1 MDHPAHPSFSNA
13 LRFWCKLGLISFGGP
28 AGQISMM
35 HEYLVAQKQWIS
47 ESRFL
52 QALNYCM
59 LLPGPEALQLAIYS
73 GWILHGKKGG
83 MAAGI
88 LFVLPAMLLLTVL
101 SVLYVL
107 TGHHPFAA
115 ALLSGL
121 KVAVVAIV
129 IQALVKMGQKSLQ
142 QPVRYVV
149 AAAAFVAVYFFNVP
163 FPYLILAVL
172 FIGYMY
178 IRWKGV
184 DTPEPGVPATPKNE
198 YFMQGEMQRREI
210 SHPLNN
216 LFSVL
221 AVALLLA
228 SLPVAAL
235 LLFTGQP
242 EFWRQLVFFFS
253 QTALVTFG
261 GAYAVL
267 PYVAHTSVEQ
277 FHWLSA
283 AQMTDGLALGET
295 TPGPLLI
302 VLSFVG
308 FMAGYHQYAGDPL
321 VGVLGLMVVTFYTFL
336 PSFVFVLGGAPW
348 MEKAQGNKVLQHLL
362 SLVTAVVL
370 GVLLRLSI
378 FLAGQVFFAGGLHGG
393 LPEPAYLCWLAV
405 SLLALFRWKV
415 KLPLWLAVSL
425 LFGAGCYFAG
435 IA

>member
-1 MDHPAHPSFSNA
+1 MDRQTSPSFYDA

-35 HEYLVAQKQWIS
+35 HEFLVERKKWIG
-47 ESRFL
+47 ESKFM

-73 GWILHGKKGG
+73 GWILHGRKGG
-83 MAAGI
+83 IAAGV

-107 TGHHPFAA
+107 TGHHPFTA

-142 QPVRYVV
+142 QPVHYVV
-149 AAAAFVAVYFFNVP
+149 AAAAFVAVYFFKVP
-163 FPYLILAVL
+163 FPYLILTVL
-172 FIGYMY
+172 LIGY
-178 IRWKGV
+178 ICLTRKGMES
-184 DTPEPGVPATPKNE
+184 PEPGLQPAREKE
-198 YFMQGEMQRREI
+198 YFTQGGLQRGEL
-210 SHPLNN
+210 SHPVNN
-216 LFSVL
+216 LFIVL
-221 AVALLLA
+221 AGALLLA
-228 SLPVAAL
+228 ALPLAAL
-235 LLFTGQP
+235 LLFTSQP

-253 QTALVTFG
+253 KTALVTFG

-267 PYVAHTSVEQ
+267 PYVAQNSVEQ
-277 FHWLSA
+277 YQWLSA

-302 VLSFVG
+302 ILSFVG

-321 VGVLGLMVVTFYTFL
+321 LGVLGLMVVTFYTFL
-336 PSFVFVLGGAPW
+336 PSFVMVLGGAPF
-348 MEKAQGNKVLQHLL
+348 MEKAQENKVLKQLI
-362 SLVTAVVL
+362 SIVTAVVL
-370 GVLLRLSI
+370 GVMLRLSI

-393 LPEPAYLCWLAV
+393 MPEPAWLCWLAV